1 MSNLRDFHNL
11 PITTDSDVAA
21 EAFNRTIASY
31 LKYRI
36 DTPDH
41 LKATL
46 EADPKFALAH
56 CCRGYF
62 TLLTYK
68 QANVAAAKQAHQA
81 ASEAL
86 QGASPREHAHVT
98 ALGNW
103 IAGDLDRTIAI
114 WEEILADHPTDVL
127 AMRLAHFN
135 NFWLGRPE
143 AMRKAIERI
152 KRHWG
157 ASLPGYGTL
166 LACSAF
172 AHEEC
177 GDYET
182 AERHGRAAVEIDA
195 ADVWATHAVA
205 HVFEMQGRRDEGI
218 AWLGQLE
225 PNWTST
231 HNIVHHLWWHRA
243 LLHLEQSEI
252 DAVLD
257 LYDRHFRNLAA
268 PLVVAQPD
276 LYIDIQNAASMLFRL
291 ERHGVDVGDRW
302 TEIAEK
308 AEARIGDCL
317 SVFTL
322 PHWLMALA
330 AAGRDAAANRMLDA
344 MRSYGNTGATT
355 ARIVR
360 DIAVPICEAVLAH
373 RRADYE
379 RAIERMRPVLPSMHA
394 LGGSHAQQDVLEQ
407 LFLDAAI
414 KGNRPDDVRILLRR
428 AGACHPVPP
437 ARRIGYAEAAERF
450 IH

>member
-41 LKATL
+41 LKATQ
-46 EADPKFALAH
+46 EADPEFALAH

-81 ASEAL
+81 ASETL
-86 QGASPREHAHVT
+86 QGASAREHAHVT

-103 IAGDLDRTIAI
+103 MAGDLDRTIAI

-135 NFWLGRPE
+135 NFWLDGR
-143 AMRKAIERI
+143 KQCVKSIERI
-152 KRHWG
+152 ERHWD

-166 LACSAF
+166 SRSAF

-182 AERHGRAAVEIDA
+182 AERHGRAAIEIDA

-225 PNWTST
+225 PNWTSA

-291 ERHGVDVGDRW
+291 ERHGVDVGDR
-302 TEIAEK
+302 
-308 AEARIGDCL
+308 
-317 SVFTL
+317 
-322 PHWLMALA
+322 
-330 AAGRDAAANRMLDA
+330 
-344 MRSYGNTGATT
+344 
-355 ARIVR
+355 
-360 DIAVPICEAVLAH
+360 
-373 RRADYE
+373 
-379 RAIERMRPVLPSMHA
+379 
-394 LGGSHAQQDVLEQ
+394 
-407 LFLDAAI
+407 
-414 KGNRPDDVRILLRR
+414 
-428 AGACHPVPP
+428 
-437 ARRIGYAEAAERF
+437 
-450 IH
+450 